1 MHTSGI
7 YGLKIKEHFKT
18 LLTVYILKNVETD
31 HNQSQTLAWSTEYIV
46 SSWFLPLQAS
56 LWSCKWQINQQ

>member
-7 YGLKIKEHFKT
+7 YGLKIKEHFKN

-31 HNQSQTLAWSTEYIV
+31 HNQAKL
-46 SSWFLPLQAS
+46 
-56 LWSCKWQINQQ
+56 

>member
-1 MHTSGI
+1 MNKTIKMHTSGI

-31 HNQSQTLAWSTEYIV
+31 HNQA
-46 SSWFLPLQAS
+46 
-56 LWSCKWQINQQ
+56 KR